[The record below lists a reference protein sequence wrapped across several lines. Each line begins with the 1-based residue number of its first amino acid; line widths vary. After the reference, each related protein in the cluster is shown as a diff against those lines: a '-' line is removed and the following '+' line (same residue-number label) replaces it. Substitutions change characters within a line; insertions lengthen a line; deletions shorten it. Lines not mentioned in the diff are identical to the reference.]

1 MGSANVPSDDFV
13 AVAVGCVL
21 VEVVVVV
28 VLVGGCVVVVGG
40 DGQVTV
46 RFAELVSVPPT
57 PMYVAVTT

>member
-13 AVAVGCVL
+13 AGAVGC
-21 VEVVVVV
+21 VVV

-46 RFAELVSVPPT
+46 SIEELVSVPPK

>member
-1 MGSANVPSDDFV
+1 MGSANVPRDNFV
-13 AVAVGCVL
+13 AGVVGCVL

-28 VLVGGCVVVVGG
+28 VGEN
-40 DGQVTV
+40 GQVTV

>member
-13 AVAVGCVL
+13 AGAVGCVL
-21 VEVVVVV
+21 VVVV
-28 VLVGGCVVVVGG
+28 VVVVGG

-57 PMYVAVTT
+57 PM

>member
-1 MGSANVPSDDFV
+1 MPSDNFV
-13 AVAVGCVL
+13 AGAVGC
-21 VEVVVVV
+21 VVV
-28 VLVGGCVVVVGG
+28 VLVVGCVVGG